1 MINDIK
7 YKSGNR
13 YWFYEF
19 YNNTGRILNGEL
31 IWKNEHGN
39 VKILAE
45 NGNYWY
51 LSAKRLFDSKENL
64 IASKE
69 KGMKKENELGK

>member
-1 MINDIK
+1 MTNDIK

-51 LSAKRLFDSKENL
+51 LSANRLFDSKETL
-64 IASKE
+64 CKIKDKKL
-69 KGMKKENELGK
+69 KGDSDE

>member
-1 MINDIK
+1 ME
-7 YKSGNR
+7 YKNGNR

-19 YNNTGRILNGEL
+19 YNNTGRILAGRL

-51 LSAKRLFDSKENL
+51 FSAKRLSESKETL
-64 IASKE
+64 CEIKDKKLKKE
-69 KGMKKENELGK
+69 KRDELSK